1 MKNLVIDAL
10 SVNIDSNSGR
20 SVQLDINMEDAEY
33 EGILLQ
39 YGAENIVRIVGA
51 SDLLDAMDVDYIR
64 QYLED
69 MGVKTEWEE

>member
-51 SDLLDAMDVDYIR
+51 SGLLDAMDVDYIR